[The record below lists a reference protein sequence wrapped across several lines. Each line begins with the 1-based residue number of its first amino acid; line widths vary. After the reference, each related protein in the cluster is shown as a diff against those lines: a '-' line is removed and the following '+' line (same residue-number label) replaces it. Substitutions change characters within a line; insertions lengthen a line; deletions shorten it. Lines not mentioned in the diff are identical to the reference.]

1 LIQVNDCDGAC
12 RQTEPCHVDENQT
25 SPGALRCIAA
35 PLCAGPAPAQAT
47 QADTYV
53 RLMERLEALEQRV
66 ATLESTRMYTGP
78 VRVAHRQPGFTR
90 TSISLDPGQHLRSPQ
105 VQIAGRFKRS

>member
-1 LIQVNDCDGAC
+1 MAPAARLNRVMSMKI
-12 RQTEPCHVDENQT
+12 RHLL
-25 SPGALRCIAA
+25 ALCVAIAA

-78 VRVAHRQPGFTR
+78 VRFAHRQPWFTR
-90 TSISLDPGQHLRSPQ
+90 TSISLDPGQHVRSPQ
-105 VQIAGRFKRS
+105 VQTADRFKRS